1 MPQDPH
7 HDHEDMDEVIAAKLD
22 EHVRAGTEHLE
33 NGDDE
38 AALKSFEAALD
49 LLDEPKDMWVAA
61 TWLYAS
67 IANIHFEAGR
77 WQEARDNFTAASNAP
92 AGLSNAYIQLRR
104 GQAEFELGN
113 MEAAAHHL
121 LFAHMR
127 GPKGLLEDQD
137 PKYHDL
143 VTRAQA
149 EYEQRA
155 AAENA

>member
-7 HDHEDMDEVIAAKLD
+7 HDHEDMDEAIAEKLD
-22 EHVRAGTEHLE
+22 EFVRAGVSQLDAGE
-33 NGDDE
+33 DE
-38 AALKSFEAALD
+38 AALESFEAGLN
-49 LLDEPKDMWVAA
+49 LLDEPKEKWVAA

-67 IANIHFEAGR
+67 IANIHFDAGR

-104 GQAEFELGN
+104 GQAEYELGN

-121 LFAHMR
+121 LFAYMR

-143 VTRAQA
+143 ILKTQA
-149 EYEQRA
+149 ELRERA
-155 AAENA
+155 AQE